1 MIRIFNT
8 YFPLRLLVLGA
19 TELCLVC
26 IAFVVA
32 AVFHTG
38 TLTALVLGR
47 QGRFGKIA
55 LVVAILFVCMY
66 YVDLYE
72 PELLKTRVGMFVRM
86 IQAVGALII
95 LLAFVYRAYPAA
107 QLERNILAMGLLLG
121 LLFLVSWRKV
131 FFWVI
136 DSLNLVQSV
145 IVVDEG
151 GLAAALNEEVMKRP
165 GLGFTMVGYVSD
177 EPEAAGDLPYMGKP
191 DRLFDLVENR
201 SISRIVIGMR
211 DRRGKLPSEDLLLLK
226 SRGIQVQDA
235 TDFYESIAD
244 KVYLDSPR
252 VNSLLFSSGF
262 RVSRLKTFYKRIA
275 SFILSFFG
283 LVITIP
289 VMALAAIAIRLDSE
303 GPAILRQDRIGR
315 DGKIFKMYKFRTM
328 VKDADRTAYHLP
340 AQARDPRITRVGYW
354 LRQTRIDELPQLYN
368 ILRGDMSFIGPRPFV
383 PSQEQRLAEQIP
395 LYRRRW
401 LVKPGATGWAQ
412 IKRGYCVTLED
423 NIDKLAYDLYYIKN
437 LSVGLDLLIFAQ
449 TLKTLMFG
457 RGSQ

>member
-19 TELCLVC
+19 TELCLIC

-32 AVFHTG
+32 AVLHTG
-38 TLTALVLGR
+38 TLTTLVLGR

-95 LLAFVYRAYPAA
+95 LLAFVYHAYPAA
-107 QLERNILAMGLLLG
+107 QLERNILAIGLLLG

-262 RVSRLKTFYKRIA
+262 RVSRIKTFYKRVA
-275 SFILSFFG
+275 SFILSFIG

-289 VMALAAIAIRLDSE
+289 VMVLAAIAIRLDSE
-303 GPAILRQDRIGR
+303 GPAILRQERIGR
-315 DGKIFKMYKFRTM
+315 AGKSFKMYKFRTM

-423 NIDKLAYDLYYIKN
+423 NVDKLAYDLYYIKN

>member
-26 IAFVVA
+26 VAFVVA
-32 AVFHTG
+32 AVFHSG
-38 TLTALVLGR
+38 NLASFVLSKE
-47 QGRFGKIA
+47 GRFGKMA
-55 LVVAILFVCMY
+55 LVIAILFVCMY
-66 YVDLYE
+66 YLDLYE
-72 PELLKTRVGMFVRM
+72 PELLKTRVGMFVRL
-86 IQAVGALII
+86 IQAVGALVI
-95 LLAFVYRAYPAA
+95 LLAVLYRAYPKA
-107 QLERNILAMGLLLG
+107 QLDRDILISGLLLV

-131 FFWVI
+131 YFWAI

-151 GLAAALNEEVMKRP
+151 GFAAALNEEVMSRP

-177 EPEAAGDLPYMGKP
+177 EPESAGELPYMGTP
-191 DRLFDLVENR
+191 DRLFDLVEHN

-211 DRRGKLPSEDLLLLK
+211 DRRGKLPSEDLLILK
-226 SRGIQVQDA
+226 SRGITVQDA

-262 RVSRLKTFYKRIA
+262 RISRAKTFYKRVT
-275 SFILSFFG
+275 SFLFSFFG
-283 LVITIP
+283 LVITLP
-289 VMALAAIAIRLDSE
+289 VMALAAIAVRLDSE
-303 GPAILRQDRIGR
+303 GPVILRQDRVGK

-328 VKDADRTAYHLP
+328 VRDADRSAYHLP

-354 LRQTRIDELPQLYN
+354 LRRTRIDELPQLYN

-412 IKRGYCVTLED
+412 IKRGYCVSLED